1 MRGGIAR
8 LGGQETGLLREL
20 RIIGDEHAAPRSRD
34 DFVTVER
41 MNPEEPM
48 GAGAR
53 FAIACAEGFGSVFNQ
68 LHAVALT
75 TGLDG
80 RDVSGLT
87 IEVD

>member
-1 MRGGIAR
+1 M
-8 LGGQETGLLREL
+8 GGQETGLLREL

-34 DFVTVER
+34 DFITVKR
-41 MNPEEPM
+41 MNAEEPM

-53 FAIACAEGFGSVFNQ
+53 FAVTGAQRFGGVFNQ
-68 LHAVALT
+68 LHAIALT

-80 RDVSGLT
+80 CDVSGLT